1 MTTKNVHQPASKQG
15 QQVAVSSNHDA
26 LQALWTLRG
35 FSESVN
41 GEDLAH
47 IIAEAPDPETASR
60 IITNRVKISSDA
72 LNKKW
77 RKIINQTWL
86 HQHPYVSHEL
96 DLRLTSQD
104 VADIPALIDAKALL
118 QELYRQPAVLVR
130 DEDGE
135 ATLDPREIRRLAS
148 VMPSFDNES
157 LVDVEHEWG
166 CVPLRRMRAVLLA
179 NRLVRIYNGQLRVV
193 ESRYHRFNQ
202 LPLPQQFY
210 CLWHADVYHVEW
222 SDFAASWGKYISLV
236 QNYLPLVWE
245 VSVDVLDEEE
255 STNVHDIAQAYWEVF
270 RPLWQQEKGAMAMT
284 GSRTFMEVYEQ
295 CALPSIAER
304 LLIGDILVR
313 YGIAELEDSSVDQLF
328 SDRIS
333 PPNYIEGDLSWTK
346 VGHVMLA
353 AEREEELPCALD
365 ILG

>member
-1 MTTKNVHQPASKQG
+1 MTTKNVHAPASKQT
-15 QQVAVSSNHDA
+15 QKIAVSSNHEA
-26 LQALWTLRG
+26 LQALWTLSG
-35 FSESVN
+35 FSERVN

-47 IIAEAPDPETASR
+47 IIAEAPDPETAAR
-60 IITNRVKISSDA
+60 VITNRVKISSDV
-72 LNKKW
+72 LNRKW

-86 HQHPYVSHEL
+86 HQHPHVSPEL

-104 VADIPALIDAKALL
+104 VADVPALLDAKALL
-118 QELYRQPAVLVR
+118 QELRREPAKLIR

-148 VMPSFDNES
+148 VMPSLHKDSFVE
-157 LVDVEHEWG
+157 VEHEWG

-179 NRLVRIYNGQLRVV
+179 NRLVRTYNGTLRVV
-193 ESRYHRFNQ
+193 ETRYQRFNQ

-222 SDFAASWGKYISLV
+222 IDFAASWGKYISLI

-245 VSVDVLDEEE
+245 VSADVLDEEE
-255 STNVHDIAQAYWEVF
+255 SANIHDIAQAYWEVF
-270 RPLWQQEKGAMAMT
+270 QPLWQQERGNTAIS

-295 CALPSIAER
+295 CALPSVAER
-304 LLIGDILVR
+304 LLIGDILLR
-313 YGIAELEDSSVDQLF
+313 YGVAELEDSSIEQLF
-328 SDRIS
+328 VDNTSH
-333 PPNYIEGDLSWTK
+333 NHYLEGDLSWTK

-365 ILG
+365 ILS